1 MAISIQI
8 KRGSLDKINAASLK
22 AAELALETGSN
33 TLYTGIDGQAGT
45 AVPVRAGSAATA
57 TKLAAGKD
65 FSISGDVTATAVS
78 FDGSANVELK
88 ATIPAASIDTDK
100 LAAGVVTSLGKADSA
115 VQTVATGTA
124 NGSISV
130 DGADVAVKGLGS
142 AAYKEVGTEAGQIP
156 TLNNEGKLPVDL
168 VPDIS
173 TKYIAVSQKGAKSG
187 VAELG
192 ADGLVPE
199 AQLPAFVKSVGA
211 TADKGIAIGGTAQAP
226 TVGVVIDPDASNALT
241 VGAAGLKVVVPTAA
255 EYSVTKKADAGDYA
269 AVYQL
274 TKDGT
279 PVGAEINIPK
289 DMVVKSGEVVE
300 NPDATHTGTFLV
312 LTLANATED
321 KVYIN
326 VSDLIEYVTSG
337 SAVGDMVV
345 IDVSA
350 DHKVTATITDGT
362 VTKAKLVQAVQ
373 DSLGKADSALQA
385 ADIAEG
391 KTNGSIAVKGTDV
404 SVHGL
409 GSAAFTD
416 AGAYD
421 AKGDAEAVK
430 GTASDPKT
438 AATVYGARALAQQG
452 IDDAASAL
460 AEAQAKVASVTATDK
475 SVVVTAGTNPAI
487 KANIS
492 TTAGNALKL
501 DDNGLFVATPAEYTA
516 GTSISIDNHVISLS
530 SIDCGELL

>member
-124 NGSISV
+124 NGSISI

-156 TLNNEGKLPVDL
+156 TLNNEGKLPGTL

-173 TKYIAVSQKGAKSG
+173 ADYIATSQKGTKGG

-211 TADKGIAIGGTAQAP
+211 TAGKGIAIGGTAQAP

-421 AKGDAEAVK
+421 TKGAADAVK
-430 GTASDPKT
+430 GTASDAKT
-438 AATVYGARALAQQG
+438 AVTVYGARALAQQG

-530 SIDCGELL
+530 SIDCGEL